1 LPGCAGFIPE
11 KKQKSANMGKSLT
24 TSLSRVGQSH
34 SGYWVPG
41 GNLISLNFLKIRRLR
56 SYVLLGIG
64 LREHCFFGSLYA
76 SVPFLPLDSFL
87 LYLDLVCA
95 EHER

>member
-1 LPGCAGFIPE
+1 
-11 KKQKSANMGKSLT
+11 MGKSLT
-24 TSLSRVGQSH
+24 TSLSRVGKSH

-41 GNLISLNFLKIRRLR
+41 GNLISLISLAIRRLR
-56 SYVLLGIG
+56 SYVLLRIG
-64 LREHCFFGSLYA
+64 LREHVLLGSLYA
-76 SVPFLPLDSFL
+76 SVSFSPLNSFL